1 MFIVGFVNKDKGFN
15 GKILI
20 FERKNEENK
29 NRSSV
34 RKDRNTGF
42 ETSAKLLLQFVFLK
56 YFLYLYGM
64 KQKLSSPSFA
74 DLFLGQ
80 RKVKQTFFSQIN
92 TVIDWAPFVL

>member
-29 NRSSV
+29 NRISV

-42 ETSAKLLLQFVFLK
+42 DNGFSCLVFLHISGK
-56 YFLYLYGM
+56 I
-64 KQKLSSPSFA
+64 A
-74 DLFLGQ
+74 N
-80 RKVKQTFFSQIN
+80 I
-92 TVIDWAPFVL
+92 AA